1 MSINKIDF
9 FFDHYNETYFFMD
22 KPLIEIVF
30 IDDITDLTDFLEKL
44 DEDKVY
50 VIMAEWIP
58 DFTKDSDDYFIFLGQ
73 PFLVTKNSNPWVIH
87 IKNEINK
94 AKVDFNIKEDNK
106 LNICLVRFNIIK

>member
-9 FFDHYNETYFFMD
+9 FFDHYNQTYFFMD

-50 VIMAEWIP
+50 VTMVEWIP
-58 DFTKDSDDYFIFLGQ
+58 DFTKDFEDSFIFLGE
-73 PFLVTKNSNPWVIH
+73 PFLVTKNSNPWI
-87 IKNEINK
+87 ISNYIRDLISKTKFTEIQENSICL
-94 AKVDFNIKEDNK
+94 FRFQK
-106 LNICLVRFNIIK
+106 LNIA